1 MNNHEIVIQGNKVFC
16 RIYAVVICG
25 DLYLLDV
32 RKNNFDFNMSQ
43 MESLAWRIG
52 SYLHWYGSEC

>member
-52 SYLHWYGSEC
+52 SYLH